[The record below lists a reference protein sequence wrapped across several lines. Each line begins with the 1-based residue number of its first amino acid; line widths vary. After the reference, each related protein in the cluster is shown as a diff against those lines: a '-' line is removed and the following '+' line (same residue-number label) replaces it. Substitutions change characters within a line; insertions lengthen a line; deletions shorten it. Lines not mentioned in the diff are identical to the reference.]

1 MLPDDVLLEIFD
13 FFVKEYPLFIK
24 DTQAWQS
31 LVHVCRRW
39 RCVVF
44 GSPRRLD
51 LQLLCKAKTPARDTL
66 DVWPPLPLVIHD
78 RPSSSDSLDD
88 IIALLRVEHR
98 DRNRVC
104 QIGLW
109 DLNSSQLEKVSAAIK
124 DSFPELTYL
133 SLHSREETVPLL
145 PDSFLDGTTPRLEYL
160 ELDCIPFPGLWKL
173 HLVAP
178 HLVDLH
184 LLRIP
189 HSGYFSPEAIL
200 TVLSALTNLQY
211 LWLGFES
218 PQSRP
223 DWASRRPPKRSLL
236 PVLTYF
242 SFNGVS
248 EYLDNLVERVDAP
261 RLKDLDITFFNQ
273 IVFDTPRLVQ
283 FISRTPILKFE
294 KARVVFWD
302 RAARVKISSN
312 YGELEVEILCRE
324 SDWQVSS
331 LEQVCTSCL
340 PPLSTLEDL
349 YIDEN
354 SFAPPDWKDSIE
366 NTL

>member
-1 MLPDDVLLEIFD
+1 LISLQRNNHFSSRTLKRGSHWCTSVSVGDALFLDYHGDWICNS
-13 FFVKEYPLFIK
+13 FVQP
-24 DTQAWQS
+24 
-31 LVHVCRRW
+31 
-39 RCVVF
+39 
-44 GSPRRLD
+44 
-51 LQLLCKAKTPARDTL
+51 KTPVRDAL
-66 DVWPPLPLVIHD
+66 DVWPPLRLAIHD

-88 IIALLRVEHR
+88 IIALLRVEHS

-104 QIGLW
+104 RISLW
-109 DLNSSQLEKVSAAIK
+109 YLNSSQLEKVSAAIQ

-133 SLHSREETVPLL
+133 SPHSREETVPLL

-160 ELDCIPFPGLWKL
+160 ELACIPFLGLQKL
-173 HLVAP
+173 HLPAP

-189 HSGYFSPEAIL
+189 HSGYFSPEAML

-248 EYLDNLVERVDAP
+248 EYLDNLVECVDAP
-261 RLKDLDITFFNQ
+261 RLKDLDIPFFNQ
-273 IVFDTPRLVQ
+273 MVFDTPRL
-283 FISRTPILKFE
+283 L
-294 KARVVFWD
+294 
-302 RAARVKISSN
+302 
-312 YGELEVEILCRE
+312 
-324 SDWQVSS
+324 
-331 LEQVCTSCL
+331 
-340 PPLSTLEDL
+340 
-349 YIDEN
+349 
-354 SFAPPDWKDSIE
+354 
-366 NTL
+366 